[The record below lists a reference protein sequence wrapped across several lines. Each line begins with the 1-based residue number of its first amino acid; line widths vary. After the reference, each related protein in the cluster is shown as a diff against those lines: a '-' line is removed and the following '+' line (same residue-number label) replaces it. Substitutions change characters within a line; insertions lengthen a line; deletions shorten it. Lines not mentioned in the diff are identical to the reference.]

1 MELAL
6 RRGFFFPSSEIY
18 PQAPAGFYEYGP
30 LGVSIRNRF
39 LEHWR
44 TYLLKPEGTIEID
57 GAIIMAKD
65 VFAASGHLEGFA
77 DPIVQCNKCHSI
89 FRADRLVSEKLHRL
103 VPERTAPSELTQI
116 LRAEGVKCPNDQ
128 GELGEVHS
136 FSTMF
141 AVQIGPNKEVAY
153 LRPETAQSI
162 FVDFAR
168 IFKTMR
174 VKLPFAIAQYGEAF
188 RNEISPRQALI
199 RLRELHQ
206 AEIEVF
212 FNPGRDFSDEKIRLL
227 GEDTLQILE
236 GDESGKEL
244 TKISFNEALGKGIF
258 PFRLIAYYLS
268 RLQRFYI
275 EAGVKAEKIRFRIL
289 QDKERAFYAKI
300 GIDLEV
306 HTSLGWTELV
316 ACNYRTDFDLASH
329 SRGSGAD
336 LAVMDDGQ
344 KIIPHVFE
352 LSMGVDRSLYT
363 ILELSFVREAERT
376 LLKLPRRIV
385 PIDVA
390 VLPLQGR
397 DGLPEKAAQVYNSL
411 LGEFEVAYDESGSI
425 GRRYRRGDEI
435 GVPAAITVDYQTLK
449 DETVTLRERDLMQ
462 QQRVSLTDLP
472 TALRK
477 FLNGESIDG
486 GMSKPVESPS

>member
-30 LGVSIRNRF
+30 LGVSLRNRF
-39 LEHWR
+39 LQHWR
-44 TYLLKPEGTIEID
+44 KYLLKPEGTIEID
-57 GAIIMAKD
+57 GATIMAKD

-77 DPIVQCNKCHSI
+77 DLIVQCSKCHSI
-89 FRADRLVSEKLHRL
+89 FRADRLVSEKLQKL
-103 VPERTAPSELTQI
+103 VPERTTPSELTQI
-116 LRAEGVKCPNDQ
+116 IRTESIKCPNDQ
-128 GELGEVHS
+128 GELGEVSS

-212 FNPGRDFSDEKIRLL
+212 FNPGRDFSEEKFRPF
-227 GEDTLQILE
+227 GEDTLQLLE
-236 GDESGKEL
+236 SDNPGKEVK
-244 TKISFNEALGKGIF
+244 KISFNDGLGKGIF
-258 PFRLIAYYLS
+258 PFRLIAYYLA

-275 EAGVKAEKIRFRIL
+275 EAGVKAEKIRFRLL
-289 QDKERAFYAKI
+289 QENEKAFYAKI

-306 HTSLGWTELV
+306 NTSLGWTELV
-316 ACNYRTDFDLASH
+316 ACNYRTDFDLTSH
-329 SRGSGAD
+329 TRGSGTD
-336 LAVMDDGQ
+336 LAVLDDGQ
-344 KIIPHVFE
+344 RIIPHVFE

-363 ILELSFVREAERT
+363 ILELSFAREAERT
-376 LLKLPRRIV
+376 LLKLPSRIV

-397 DGLPEKAAQVYNSL
+397 DGLPEKAAEVYNSL
-411 LGEFEVAYDESGSI
+411 LEEFEVVYDESGSI

-435 GVPAAITVDYQTLK
+435 GVPAAVTIDYQTLI

-472 TALRK
+472 TVLRR
-477 FLNGESIDG
+477 FLKTESFNQ
-486 GMSKPVESPS
+486 GMSEPFESSS

>member
-30 LGVSIRNRF
+30 LGVSIRSRF
-39 LEHWR
+39 LEYWR
-44 TYLLKPEGTIEID
+44 TYLLKPESTIEID
-57 GAIIMAKD
+57 GASIMAKD

-77 DPIVQCNKCHSI
+77 DLIVQCSKCHSI
-89 FRADRLVSEKLHRL
+89 FRADRLVSEKLHKL
-103 VPERTAPSELTQI
+103 VPERTAPSDLTHLI
-116 LRAEGVKCPNDQ
+116 RTEGIKCPNDQ
-128 GELGEVHS
+128 GELGDVSS

-212 FNPGRDFSDEKIRLL
+212 FNPARDFSEEKFRPFCD
-227 GEDTLQILE
+227 DTLQLLA
-236 GDESGKEL
+236 GDDPGKEL
-244 TKISFNEALGKGIF
+244 TKLSFREALGEGIL
-258 PFRLIAYYLS
+258 PFRLVAYYLS
-268 RLQRFYI
+268 RLQRFYV
-275 EAGVKAEKIRFRIL
+275 EAGVNADKIRFRL
-289 QDKERAFYAKI
+289 LRENERAFYAKI

-316 ACNYRTDFDLASH
+316 ACNYRGDFDLSSH
-329 SRGSGAD
+329 SRGSGTD
-336 LAVMDDGQ
+336 LAVMDEGQ
-344 KIIPHVFE
+344 KIIPHIFE

-363 ILELSFVREAERT
+363 ILELSFARGAERT
-376 LLKLPRRIV
+376 LLKLPRKIV

-390 VLPLQGR
+390 VLPLQSR
-397 DGLPEKAAQVYNSL
+397 DGLPEKAAQIYNSL
-411 LGEFEVAYDESGSI
+411 VEEFEVTYDESGSI

-435 GVPAAITVDYQTLK
+435 GVPAAVTVDYQSLK
-449 DETVTLRERDLMQ
+449 DETVTLRERDSMQ
-462 QQRVSLTDLP
+462 QQRVSFTDLP
-472 TALRK
+472 NALRR
-477 FLNGESIDG
+477 FLNGENIVR
-486 GMSKPVESPS
+486 GMSEPVES